1 MGEVL
6 GTVFLQRGEE
16 RKKGGQGM
24 ELLEGQLQQGEG
36 VSL

>member
-16 RKKGGQGM
+16 GKEGEQRM
-24 ELLEGQLQQGEG
+24 ELLEGQLQQEEG